1 MAENS
6 QYLPIG
12 HKISGHYEIIE
23 VLGQGGFG
31 IVYKVKNR
39 HQLDEI
45 LIIKELFLKKDSFR
59 VRGKTT
65 VATNPGM
72 KHIFEKIRG
81 DIEKEVE
88 ILSSINNKNIVQ
100 EYGQFEENQTIYS
113 IMEYIEGMDLAK
125 YIEKHTFD
133 EDKAIDLL
141 KQLIHGLKE
150 IHLRNIIH
158 RDIKPSN
165 IMRTKDGVYKLIDFT
180 NNKSY
185 MDSEITITGITSQG
199 YSSPELWRKKAK
211 VGAFSDIYS
220 MGMTL
225 IKVLTLEDPP
235 EMADRF
241 DDATFQKSIDELP
254 VSSNFREIIR
264 KMTNRKSDNRFE
276 DLEEVEDAL
285 KVLNVKGYEENIPLK
300 TELIDSNDVV
310 SILDSSI
317 KEKKKVK
324 KKSIRPP
331 PHRNIKI
338 LMVFIGVIFML
349 GGIIFLVK
357 IIKPSEIHIAT
368 EENLQDD
375 TALKKEAKE
384 KEECSQRDYDTG
396 VCKK

>member
-6 QYLPIG
+6 QHLPIG

-39 HQLDEI
+39 HQLDKV

-72 KHIFEKIRG
+72 KHIFEKIKG

-113 IMEYIEGMDLAK
+113 LMEYIEGVDLGQ
-125 YIEKHTFD
+125 YIEKHPFD

-141 KQLIHGLKE
+141 KQLIDGLKE
-150 IHLRNIIH
+150 IHLQNIIH

-165 IMRTKDGVYKLIDFT
+165 IMRTEEGVYKLIDFT

-199 YSSPELWRKKAK
+199 YSSPELWKKKAK

-241 DDATFQKSIDELP
+241 DDTDFQKSIDALP
-254 VSSNFREIIR
+254 VSSEFREIIR
-264 KMTNRKSDNRFE
+264 KMTNWKSDNRFE
-276 DLEEVEDAL
+276 DLEEIED
-285 KVLNVKGYEENIPLK
+285 VL
-300 TELIDSNDVV
+300 SQ
-310 SILDSSI
+310 LDEADDTKPPI
-317 KEKKKVK
+317 EKKSFLEAFFK
-324 KKSIRPP
+324 R
-331 PHRNIKI
+331 I
-338 LMVFIGVIFML
+338 LIFIGILFIV
-349 GGIIFLVK
+349 GGIYLLWEKGFSSGLYDDEVQSISECTEDD
-357 IIKPSEIHIAT
+357 IIL
-368 EENLQDD
+368 NL
-375 TALKKEAKE
+375 
-384 KEECSQRDYDTG
+384 
-396 VCKK
+396 CKKIQRINGEKN